1 MNLLNILLKKA
12 KSIIREKL
20 YNIMVKR
27 KMTEAQREA
36 AAKNLAKARAA
47 KKPPKLANVH
57 HTVKALPDDDTLS
70 YASVR
75 KWIKTQEGLVKSA
88 RLTERSRNKDI
99 SQKDKNKAMRTR
111 IGAQAYIRSIKN
123 YISTGDWSTMYY
135 GEFEDQLMGWVTVAP
150 VGEKI

>member
-1 MNLLNILLKKA
+1 MMSEDEKQEKINKRMAALRA
-12 KSIIREKL
+12 KR
-20 YNIMVKR
+20 
-27 KMTEAQREA
+27 
-36 AAKNLAKARAA
+36 
-47 KKPPKLANVH
+47 KPPKLANVH

-70 YASVR
+70 YANVR

-99 SQKDKNKAMRTR
+99 SQKDKDKAMRTR

-135 GEFEDQLMGWVTVAP
+135 GEFEDQLMGWKIVAP
-150 VGEKI
+150 VGRDINSN

>member
-1 MNLLNILLKKA
+1 MMSEDEKQEKINKRMAALRA
-12 KSIIREKL
+12 KR
-20 YNIMVKR
+20 
-27 KMTEAQREA
+27 
-36 AAKNLAKARAA
+36 
-47 KKPPKLANVH
+47 KPPKLANVH

-70 YASVR
+70 YASVK
-75 KWIKTQEGLVKSA
+75 KWIKTQEGIVKSA

-135 GEFEDQLMGWVTVAP
+135 GEFEDQLMGWKVVAP
-150 VGEKI
+150 AGRDINSSNN

>member
-1 MNLLNILLKKA
+1 MMNEDEKQEKINKRMAALRA
-12 KSIIREKL
+12 KR
-20 YNIMVKR
+20 
-27 KMTEAQREA
+27 
-36 AAKNLAKARAA
+36 
-47 KKPPKLANVH
+47 KPPKLANVH

-70 YASVR
+70 YANVR

-123 YISTGDWSTMYY
+123 YISTGDWSAMYY
-135 GEFEDQLMGWVTVAP
+135 GEFEDQLMGWKVVAP
-150 VGEKI
+150 AGRDINSSNN

>member
-1 MNLLNILLKKA
+1 MMSEDEKQEKINKRMAALRA
-12 KSIIREKL
+12 KR
-20 YNIMVKR
+20 
-27 KMTEAQREA
+27 
-36 AAKNLAKARAA
+36 
-47 KKPPKLANVH
+47 KPPKLANVH

-70 YASVR
+70 YASVK
-75 KWIKTQEGLVKSA
+75 KWIKTQEGIVKSA

-135 GEFEDQLMGWVTVAP
+135 GEFEDQLMQWVTVAP
-150 VGEKI
+150 AGEKI

>member
-1 MNLLNILLKKA
+1 MMNEDEKQEKINKRMAALRA
-12 KSIIREKL
+12 KR
-20 YNIMVKR
+20 
-27 KMTEAQREA
+27 
-36 AAKNLAKARAA
+36 
-47 KKPPKLANVH
+47 KPPKLANVH

-70 YASVR
+70 YANVR

-135 GEFEDQLMGWVTVAP
+135 GEFEDQLMGWKIVAP
-150 VGEKI
+150 VGRDINSSNN